1 MTRCLAVEFSEDGR
15 FRPIGQPER
24 WDDVIAKAAGIG
36 NRRPLQLGEFTACYR
51 VRSPDGALRE
61 YLVAESSR

>member
-1 MTRCLAVEFSEDGR
+1 MARCLAVEFSEDGR

-36 NRRPLQLGEFTACYR
+36 NRRSLQLGEFTACYR
-51 VRSPDGALRE
+51 VRSPDGALCE